1 MKFSK
6 AILTLSCAL
15 LLASCGEGES
25 KTGIGLTIA
34 GDTTVEVG
42 AKIKLNV
49 TITNDGERKGYTL
62 TSSNDALATVDEEG
76 YVIGVAEG
84 EVTITA
90 ASLADPD
97 VTATWDVDI
106 IASTIP
112 SASISAFS
120 ETLVVGGKTSLTAE
134 IYNPTSYTPI
144 IHWTT
149 ERGKG
154 SILGGRT
161 ENATFSSNSVGNE
174 IVGLEVNIGPYCIK
188 DEIQIFISDNYA
200 DGAKA
205 WKEVGDAETFAEE
218 FFNHASGVSGN
229 YYLTADIDLNGI
241 EVTASMHSKINGT
254 LDGRGHKIFNF
265 TLAGDAPDKN
275 GASANAGLF
284 NGVGAQGAI
293 RNLEID
299 VNMGQS
305 ASGWGSSALTNGA
318 DGTIENVL
326 VNVEHSLRFRRIRTE
341 ENNYYVPFNA
351 GLVGVPAAGSH
362 YFDCVVNVTGVGA
375 STIYA
380 DCAYPSGY
388 GNAQTF
394 KFDGFY
400 TNSSNVGGQQ
410 WDWGAAVNDLSG
422 HTIGIDWNSASAS
435 TYRTLS
441 SSVWNLTDGAMPT
454 LKVI

>member
-188 DEIQIFISDNYA
+188 DELQIFISDNYT
-200 DGAKA
+200 DPAKD
-205 WKEVGDAETFAEE
+205 WKEVGDAETFTEY
-218 FFNHASGVSGN
+218 FLNGSTGVSGN
-229 YYLTADIDLNGI
+229 YYLTADIDLNGV
-241 EVTASMHSKINGT
+241 EVNAAMHSKIAGT

-265 TLAGDAPDKN
+265 TLAGETPDKN

-293 RNLEID
+293 RNLAID

-326 VNVEHSLRFRRIRTE
+326 VNVEHSFDSGEFATE

-375 STIYA
+375 STVYA
-380 DCAYPSGY
+380 DAAYPSGY
-388 GNAQTF
+388 GTAQTF

-422 HTIGIDWNSASAS
+422 YTIGIDWNSANAS